1 MTSENTINKSNNS
14 GLKAIIAILALL
26 LLGSLGYM
34 YKLSTD
40 SKETLSLMKG
50 EKESVMKDLE
60 ITKQSL
66 DEAIASNTTLSDE
79 LIAERDKVQ
88 QLMAD
93 LEKTKGNDASAIG
106 KYKNEAQ
113 KLQAKIAV
121 LMKQIAG
128 LEQKNA
134 NLTTRMDSTSTALRN
149 SKSINDTLI
158 SQNDNLAKTVE
169 RGSKLTVLNLQ
180 TLAVKQKSSGKQIE
194 TDKASRAD
202 VLKVSFMIA
211 ENQIAKSGDKTYY
224 VQIIDSKNNVLGDK
238 KIADFSD
245 KSLTYSFIA
254 TVKYENKTVKIE
266 KDLPV
271 SNIQEGTFFVNVF
284 DKTELVSKTSFTL
297 K

>member
-1 MTSENTINKSNNS
+1 MNQTISNKPNNS
-14 GLKAIIAILALL
+14 GLKAIIVVLSLL

-40 SKETLSLMKG
+40 SQNALSLVKS

-60 ITKQSL
+60 ASKQSL

-79 LIAERDKVQ
+79 LIAERDKIQ

-93 LEKTKGNDASAIG
+93 LEKTKGNDAVSIA
-106 KYKNEAQ
+106 KYKEET
-113 KLQAKIAV
+113 KRVQAKIAV
-121 LMKQIAG
+121 LMKQIEA
-128 LEQKNA
+128 LQKENA
-134 NLTTRMDSTSTALRN
+134 SLNTKIDSTNTVLTKTR
-149 SKSINDTLI
+149 SINDTLI

-169 RGSKLTVLNLQ
+169 RGSKLSVLNLQ
-180 TLAVKQKSSGKQIE
+180 TLAVKQKSSGKQVE

-211 ENQIAKSGDKTYY
+211 ENQIAKSGDKAYY

-238 KIADFSD
+238 KTETFGE
-245 KSLTYSFIA
+245 KLLTYSFVA

-271 SNIQEGTFFVNVF
+271 SDINEGTFFVNVF
-284 DKTELVSKTSFTL
+284 DKSELVSKTSFTL